1 MLQTQNFSNLA
12 HRQSL
17 GGHRTSLAFLAKGT
31 VPQLTADVE
40 PTFRP
45 PQRWPAW
52 LGIGGRLPS
61 ERVARLARNHRPL
74 CLGIRTLREQCDG
87 GAVLKPYERKLGR
100 DCGLAICHDCVLRS
114 ERAKRRRSPFGI
126 VPSENAEVEELRDW
140 KVDCG
145 DIRADPG
152 IAREIS
158 GFIEKHR
165 VLSVTM
171 TDGVFGCPHQEGNNY
186 EGEIVPNLH
195 RQRSCRRRTS

>member
-1 MLQTQNFSNLA
+1 MAN
-12 HRQSL
+12 
-17 GGHRTSLAFLAKGT
+17 
-31 VPQLTADVE
+31 
-40 PTFRP
+40 
-45 PQRWPAW
+45 
-52 LGIGGRLPS
+52 
-61 ERVARLARNHRPL
+61 
-74 CLGIRTLREQCDG
+74 
-87 GAVLKPYERKLGR
+87 
-100 DCGLAICHDCVLRS
+100 CHDCVLRS

-158 GFIEKHR
+158 EFIEKHR

-186 EGEIVPNLH
+186 EGKMVTNLRVLARTADEFSEVDAVPAILAE
-195 RQRSCRRRTS
+195 QRVGIDHGLNAPIECLNVLVKGTAGQLAPNATDANATSPARDSRCSYLS